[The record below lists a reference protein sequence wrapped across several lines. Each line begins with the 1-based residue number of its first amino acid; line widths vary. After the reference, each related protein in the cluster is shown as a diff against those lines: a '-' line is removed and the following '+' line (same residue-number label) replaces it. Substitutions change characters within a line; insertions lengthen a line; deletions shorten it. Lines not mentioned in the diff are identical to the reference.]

1 MLRSPYPSM
10 PDTSAV
16 LHRDRGLPPSSPS
29 SLARPQQPPRLDHTV
44 LLACAG
50 VLAFCSAASAA
61 SPQDAHGLWRSADQ
75 RAVIAFAPCKDNA
88 AHLCGTIAW
97 DADAGTPADTCGVVI
112 ARLKRHEDEAWR
124 DGWAYD
130 PRSKKHYKAVL
141 RVQGD
146 TLKLRAFIGTELLGE
161 TEEMKRAS
169 VLPAGCPTQP

>member
-1 MLRSPYPSM
+1 MLRSLPSSM
-10 PDTSAV
+10 PSRRQRRLRHTAFIATLAMLPIATSVQAAT
-16 LHRDRGLPPSSPS
+16 PP
-29 SLARPQQPPRLDHTV
+29 
-44 LLACAG
+44 
-50 VLAFCSAASAA
+50 
-61 SPQDAHGLWRSADQ
+61 DAHGLWRSADQ

-124 DGWAYD
+124 DGWAFD

-141 RVQGD
+141 RAQGD

-161 TEEMKRAS
+161 TEEMKR
-169 VLPAGCPTQP
+169 VGTLPAGCPAQP

>member
-1 MLRSPYPSM
+1 MLRSTPSSM
-10 PDTSAV
+10 PSSSRPAHRPARTAVIATLGALLLGTSV
-16 LHRDRGLPPSSPS
+16 
-29 SLARPQQPPRLDHTV
+29 Q
-44 LLACAG
+44 
-50 VLAFCSAASAA
+50 AA

-141 RVQGD
+141 RVQGE

-169 VLPAGCPTQP
+169 TLPAGCPAQP

>member
-1 MLRSPYPSM
+1 MPHQFQSP
-10 PDTSAV
+10 
-16 LHRDRGLPPSSPS
+16 LSSP
-29 SLARPQQPPRLDHTV
+29 P
-44 LLACAG
+44 
-50 VLAFCSAASAA
+50 AASWRTAKCIATIAALTLGHVAQAA
-61 SPQDAHGLWRSADQ
+61 SPQDASGLWRSADQ

-112 ARLKRHEDEAWR
+112 ARLKRFEDEAWR

-141 RVQGD
+141 RAQGD

-169 VLPAGCPTQP
+169 ALPTGCPAQP

>member
-1 MLRSPYPSM
+1 MLRS
-10 PDTSAV
+10 
-16 LHRDRGLPPSSPS
+16 LPS
-29 SLARPQQPPRLDHTV
+29 SLSPRHLHLRLHTTFIA
-44 LLACAG
+44 LLAT
-50 VLAFCSAASAA
+50 LPIAANTQAA
-61 SPQDAHGLWRSADQ
+61 TPQDAHGLWRSADQ

-161 TEEMKRAS
+161 TEEMKRAGA
-169 VLPAGCPTQP
+169 LPAGCPTHP

>member
-1 MLRSPYPSM
+1 VLRSFP
-10 PDTSAV
+10 
-16 LHRDRGLPPSSPS
+16 LPRAALTAT
-29 SLARPQQPPRLDHTV
+29 LAWLG
-44 LLACAG
+44 LLAP
-50 VLAFCSAASAA
+50 LQAAPPAPA
-61 SPQDAHGLWRSADQ
+61 SPHDAHGLWRSADQ
-75 RAVIAFAPCKDNA
+75 RAVIAFAPCKDQA

-97 DADAGTPADTCGVVI
+97 DADVGTPADTCGVVI

-161 TEEMKRAS
+161 TEEMKRVSA
-169 VLPAGCPTQP
+169 LPAGCPTPP